1 MPSRHETLVR
11 TIRKG
16 RNTYYRLVPTFFRRY
31 IRCMMK
37 GSLFQIRIAE
47 VDRSRWHQ
55 AAESAGM
62 PLAEYVRLAVE
73 DRIASSEVDELR
85 NRIARALAELE
96 GRKP

>member
-1 MPSRHETLVR
+1 
-11 TIRKG
+11 
-16 RNTYYRLVPTFFRRY
+16 
-31 IRCMMK
+31 MMK

-73 DRIASSEVDELR
+73 ARIASGEADELR

>member
-37 GSLFQIRIAE
+37 GSLFQIRIAQS
-47 VDRSRWHQ
+47 DRARWHQ

-73 DRIASSEVDELR
+73 ARIASGEADELR